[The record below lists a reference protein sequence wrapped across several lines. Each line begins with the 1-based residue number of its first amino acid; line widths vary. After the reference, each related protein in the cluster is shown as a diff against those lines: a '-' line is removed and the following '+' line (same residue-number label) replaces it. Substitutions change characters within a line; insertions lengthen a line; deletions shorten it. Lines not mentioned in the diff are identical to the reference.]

1 MLFSLV
7 IDYTS
12 ITATTPFAD
21 YNTFNQQYM
30 YSMGTVG
37 TQTETPSIITLTDT
51 FLEDTETFIL
61 SLTSTG
67 LNGFQTQ
74 TILSI
79 QDANCELLVVLHFF
93 R

>member
-12 ITATTPFAD
+12 ITAATVPAYLTTFSMD
-21 YNTFNQQYM
+21 YIYPL
-30 YSMGTVG
+30 GTVG
-37 TQTETPSIITLTDT
+37 TQTETLNIITLTDT
-51 FLEDTETFIL
+51 LLEDTETFIL

-67 LNGFQTQ
+67 LNGFQSQ
-74 TILSI
+74 TTLSI
-79 QDANCELLVVLHFF
+79 QDANCELLVVLHLL